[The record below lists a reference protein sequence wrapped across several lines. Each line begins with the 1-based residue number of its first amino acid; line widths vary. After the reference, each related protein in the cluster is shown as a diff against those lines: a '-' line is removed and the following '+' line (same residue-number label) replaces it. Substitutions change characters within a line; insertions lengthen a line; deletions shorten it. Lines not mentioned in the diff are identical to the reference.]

1 MIKAIGRALW
11 RPRQLM
17 IIDHHAGR
25 PTRHLMVRPAM
36 LMLTV
41 LLLAGAGFAGGLYY
55 APPKDPDLMPQ
66 YLQLQRENAKLQT
79 ELASREASI
88 AIKDAQIAQYDKD
101 GKAMRAKIKAQGD
114 RLDTFDTIIEAMK
127 QDGIHLVH
135 SQALWPNAQT
145 LSYHFIVVKGGNYPR
160 SVAGYFKCYVTDPAS
175 GKYIALP
182 WHNGQEKLPYQVVND
197 TFVDGQMDW
206 KQAWKPASLLLV
218 RYDPADREK
227 GRYTIAVQ
235 GAN

>member
-1 MIKAIGRALW
+1 
-11 RPRQLM
+11 M

-25 PTRHLMVRPAM
+25 PTRHLMLRPAI
-36 LMLTV
+36 LLLAV
-41 LLLAGAGFAGGLYY
+41 LLLAAGGFAGGLYY
-55 APPKDPDLMPQ
+55 KPPGDPDLMPQ

-88 AIKDAQIAQYDKD
+88 AIKNAQIDQYEKD
-101 GKAMRAKIKAQGD
+101 GKAMQAKIKAQGD
-114 RLDTFDTIIEAMK
+114 RLDTFDSIVEAMK
-127 QDGIHLVH
+127 LDGIHLVH

-197 TFVDGQMDW
+197 TFVDGHMDW